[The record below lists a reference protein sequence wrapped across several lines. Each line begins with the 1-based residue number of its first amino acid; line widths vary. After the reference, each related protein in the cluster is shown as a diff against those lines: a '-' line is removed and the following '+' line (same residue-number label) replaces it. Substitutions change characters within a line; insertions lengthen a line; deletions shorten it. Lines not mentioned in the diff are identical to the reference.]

1 MLAAIVN
8 NMESGDCPQG
18 LLISKSIEDDV
29 VTIEENGEEKK
40 FNLKQ
45 IAKSNIHFDFTDI

>member
-29 VTIEENGEEKK
+29 QKTEK
-40 FNLKQ
+40 
-45 IAKSNIHFDFTDI
+45 ARAS